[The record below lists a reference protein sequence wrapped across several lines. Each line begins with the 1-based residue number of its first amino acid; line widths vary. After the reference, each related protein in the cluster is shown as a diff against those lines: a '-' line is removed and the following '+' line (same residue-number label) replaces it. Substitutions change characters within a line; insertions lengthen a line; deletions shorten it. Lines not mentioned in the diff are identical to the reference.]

1 MALKRELIQFN
12 IINQTDCL
20 FNLPLFQQN
29 QFSVNATTKYT
40 YQVTN
45 ADLSCGSGT
54 IVVNGTTYP
63 LLFEPNLT
71 GFLASLNGLGFGF
84 FCSETQSGETYVYTV
99 DDTNVYGDMD
109 ICPAVE
115 TTTTTTTTTEVP
127 VETTTTTTT
136 TTVAPV
142 ETTTTTTTTT
152 EAPVETTTT
161 TTTTTE
167 APPPETTTTTTTT
180 TAPPETTTTTTTT
193 TVEPPPET
201 TTTTTTTTAPPETT
215 TTTTTTTVEPPPSL
229 VYSTASALDAC
240 TSGTAM
246 TGVILSGGTGL
257 CDSLTVQADQFALE
271 LAGVT
276 VWVSDGVNVREAVID
291 DPNVSGIATFSAAC
305 VGCGET
311 TTTTTTTTVPP
322 ESTTTT
328 TTTTVVLCDEYFNNT
343 GGTLNGINYTDCNG
357 TVLTNQSVDSN
368 QSICVQQG
376 TLNGGDSGFLINL
389 GNCGVTPPETTT
401 TTTTTTVEPPPLTT
415 TTTTTTTTTLD
426 AQLRIENS
434 SLDVSVLDVKV
445 NGITAP
451 CLTGS
456 YPVPA
461 GENRDLTTDQIG
473 TYDITVEF
481 TNTISGQKI
490 QVTDSNNVTQCQ
502 TVNVSNTFTFTNCAV
517 DGNNQ
522 VLIAVS
528 DGACGV

>member
-71 GFLASLNGLGFGF
+71 SFLASLNGLGFGF

-115 TTTTTTTTTEVP
+115 TTTTTTTTTAV
-127 VETTTTTTT
+127 
-136 TTVAPV
+136 PV

-180 TAPPETTTTTTTT
+180 T
-193 TVEPPPET
+193 VEPPPET
-201 TTTTTTTTAPPETT
+201 TTTTTTTTAPPPPETT
-215 TTTTTTTVEPPPSL
+215 TTTTTTTVAPPPSL

-240 TSGTAM
+240 NSGIPM
-246 TGVILSGGTGL
+246 TGVVLSGGTGL
-257 CDSLTVQADQFALE
+257 CDALTVSADQFVSE
-271 LAGVT
+271 LAGIT
-276 VWVSDGVNVREAVID
+276 VWVSDGVSVREAVID
-291 DPNVSGIATFSAAC
+291 NPNVSGIATFSAAC

-328 TTTTVVLCDEYFNNT
+328 TTTTVILCDEYFNNT

-490 QVTDSNNVTQCQ
+490 EVTDSNNVTQCQ

-528 DGACGV
+528 DGACGA